1 MSNTTTEKIFHSAQQ
16 IIFEKIGDKLRPEAL
31 KNLLAF
37 LFVIFEKIASNFEI
51 ISRNYIEIYHDVVK
65 EEIKLANIFPNDKV
79 LVIGCGSIPSTSV
92 ILAEE
97 TNTQITA
104 LDYDPK
110 AVTKASRYV
119 KKHNL
124 QDKIKIQFGDGAKY
138 PVRDFSVIFVLYGV
152 KNKPQLLKYLSDE
165 VNENTRLIYRTSRD
179 MRGKIQDD
187 QIQLSKLFQIKNIVR
202 TNSFGTMDSF
212 LLLKKKMA

>member
-1 MSNTTTEKIFHSAQQ
+1 MRI
-16 IIFEKIGDKLRPEAL
+16 
-31 KNLLAF
+31 
-37 LFVIFEKIASNFEI
+37 
-51 ISRNYIEIYHDVVK
+51 
-65 EEIKLANIFPNDKV
+65 
-79 LVIGCGSIPSTSV
+79 IPSTSV

-138 PVRDFSVIFVLYGV
+138 PVRDFSVIFVLHGV
-152 KNKPQLLKYLSDE
+152 KNKPLLLKYLSDE
-165 VNENTRLIYRTSRD
+165 VNENTRLIYRASRD